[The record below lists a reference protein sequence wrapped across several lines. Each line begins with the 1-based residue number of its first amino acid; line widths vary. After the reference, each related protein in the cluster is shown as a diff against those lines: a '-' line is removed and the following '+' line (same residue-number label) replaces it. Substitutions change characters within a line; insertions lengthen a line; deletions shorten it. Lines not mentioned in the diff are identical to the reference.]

1 MTYKPTGGVVAAVTT
16 SLPEFIGGVRNWD
29 YRYCW
34 LRDTTFTLL
43 ALANA
48 GYYDE
53 AVAWQDWLLRALAGS
68 PDQVQIMYGVRGER
82 QLPEWVVDWLPGYE
96 NSKPVRI
103 GNAAAGQMQLD
114 IYGEVLDCFYHAQHK
129 IGRHTED
136 DFRVLALLLKHLET
150 IWQEPDE
157 GIWEVR
163 GGPQQFTYS
172 KMMAWV
178 AFDRAVL
185 IAEQMQY
192 KAPIGKLREIR
203 DTIHQQIC
211 EKGFNAKKN
220 CFVQAY
226 GSDELD
232 ASLLLMPLIGF
243 LPGTDPRVQSTVEAI
258 RRELMPDGL
267 VLRYNTSKVDDGL
280 PPGEGVFLACSF
292 WMVSSLKA
300 VGREDEGRKLF
311 DHLLTLTN
319 DMGLLAE
326 EYDTREKRLVGNF
339 PQAFSHIALVNAAF
353 YLEDG
358 MGVRKRAR
366 RQGQS

>member
-1 MTYKPTGGVVAAVTT
+1 
-16 SLPEFIGGVRNWD
+16 
-29 YRYCW
+29 
-34 LRDTTFTLL
+34 
-43 ALANA
+43 
-48 GYYDE
+48 
-53 AVAWQDWLLRALAGS
+53 
-68 PDQVQIMYGVRGER
+68 
-82 QLPEWVVDWLPGYE
+82 
-96 NSKPVRI
+96 
-103 GNAAAGQMQLD
+103 
-114 IYGEVLDCFYHAQHK
+114 
-129 IGRHTED
+129 
-136 DFRVLALLLKHLET
+136 
-150 IWQEPDE
+150 
-157 GIWEVR
+157 
-163 GGPQQFTYS
+163 
-172 KMMAWV
+172 
-178 AFDRAVL
+178 
-185 IAEQMQY
+185 
-192 KAPIGKLREIR
+192 LREIR

-300 VGREDEGRKLF
+300 VGREDEARKLF